1 METEEEI
8 VSDISSDLIL
18 ENKSTNEENVLNG
31 EEDIAINAEN
41 YIEEQ
46 VSKVQD
52 ESKATVVEP
61 EEELSCKE
69 KPESIETED
78 DTVLVDNEKK
88 QNITDESSG
97 DDEQDLPENK
107 EDNVLEV
114 TSPDDSTEDQSDS
127 DQKSFANNKE
137 LSSEEEKEF
146 AVNQERV
153 AQQPDD
159 EATEVTGKKPE
170 TSTNDRDND
179 SFTEKS
185 NEEKV
190 AESDSLAAVVDKDV
204 NTATRT
210 GKTEKPITSSEGKTK
225 KKKSP
230 AKRALF
236 VLLLLILL
244 SVVGIFFFR
253 EKLIGQK
260 ENVPSQETTEKVEDV
275 PEPGVTEE
283 PEKEYTKKDL
293 RRAFDWKR
301 YEEAVEIYSYFC
313 KKDPKNP
320 VRYTQRAD
328 TCIEHLVTEKDIS
341 VMTEEERKY
350 YDLAVSD
357 YNTAI
362 SLRPDYY
369 QYYYAL
375 AKIHNSH
382 GESEKAVAVLKEG
395 YEKTDSEELKKCLD
409 DIGNLEKEE
418 PVKEEKVVESNSTD
432 SNMKDENTV
441 NQQRVASLLNQ
452 DYDRYSNRAKY
463 GYDDSQY
470 QSDVFE
476 VTKYQISENDNGDYE
491 VSISVIMP
499 VGYEVAIFDA
509 PDGNTFMY
517 RGKTTVNGLNEYC
530 FTINK
535 DLYNQVSEIT
545 ISIAKADDDRCFL
558 FVKRPR

>member
-1 METEEEI
+1 MFCVNCGKKFGKYKYCPFCGEKNPYFEAESKEINASNENDDAKSEQVNLSEDITVLDEAAKHNEETLETEEEI

-190 AESDSLAAVVDKDV
+190 AESDSLAAVVIIPEFPEPSF
-204 NTATRT
+204 RT
-210 GKTEKPITSSEGKTK
+210 SKAI
-225 KKKSP
+225 
-230 AKRALF
+230 
-236 VLLLLILL
+236 
-244 SVVGIFFFR
+244 
-253 EKLIGQK
+253 
-260 ENVPSQETTEKVEDV
+260 V
-275 PEPGVTEE
+275 PECQGRSDS
-283 PEKEYTKKDL
+283 DL
-293 RRAFDWKR
+293 
-301 YEEAVEIYSYFC
+301 
-313 KKDPKNP
+313 
-320 VRYTQRAD
+320 
-328 TCIEHLVTEKDIS
+328 
-341 VMTEEERKY
+341 
-350 YDLAVSD
+350 
-357 YNTAI
+357 
-362 SLRPDYY
+362 
-369 QYYYAL
+369 
-375 AKIHNSH
+375 
-382 GESEKAVAVLKEG
+382 
-395 YEKTDSEELKKCLD
+395 
-409 DIGNLEKEE
+409 
-418 PVKEEKVVESNSTD
+418 
-432 SNMKDENTV
+432 
-441 NQQRVASLLNQ
+441 
-452 DYDRYSNRAKY
+452 
-463 GYDDSQY
+463 
-470 QSDVFE
+470 VF
-476 VTKYQISENDNGDYE
+476 
-491 VSISVIMP
+491 
-499 VGYEVAIFDA
+499 
-509 PDGNTFMY
+509 
-517 RGKTTVNGLNEYC
+517 
-530 FTINK
+530 
-535 DLYNQVSEIT
+535 
-545 ISIAKADDDRCFL
+545 
-558 FVKRPR
+558 